1 MKENKEAVIK
11 APKNALKVTDGVEKP
26 YYAGID
32 IIKILAVF
40 LVVCIH
46 FFLYSGFY
54 STHIASEKWIIPI
67 ATRWLAYICVP
78 LFMISTGYLMKNKKI
93 SAGYYKGLI
102 KIIVIYIVV
111 SLICMKFNHDTYQR
125 EFTVW
130 TALKG
135 FLEYSNANYGWYVNY
150 YICIFALVPFLNLA
164 FNGLETKGQRLT
176 LVVTVTLITVFA
188 RSLFLGFEANEQI
201 RLFPNYLDG
210 MWPLAYYFTGAF
222 IREYPIKTK
231 NKLPAK
237 LLTGGILLGAV
248 WFISES
254 TYAQTCENSLNKF
267 VFFSRHFNDYSTY
280 PVFIIAVCVFILL
293 CDIKTT
299 NKPVKFI
306 LRQLSGCTFA
316 TYLISYVFD
325 NKFYMDFNA
334 KYSDVY
340 DRWTHAYEII
350 GKVFICALVCGLAI
364 HNIYNVCELCIKK
377 LTTKKEKEVSQEN

>member
-11 APKNALKVTDGVEKP
+11 APKNALKVKGTNEKP

-46 FFLYSGFY
+46 FFLYSGAY
-54 STHIASEKWIIPI
+54 STPLAAEKWIVPI

-78 LFMISTGYLMKNKKI
+78 LFMISTGYLMKNKKL

-102 KIIVIYIVV
+102 KIIVIYIVI
-111 SLICMKFNHDTYQR
+111 SIICMKFNHDTYQR

-164 FNGLETKGQRLT
+164 FNGLETKGQKLT

-188 RSLFLGFEANEQI
+188 RSFFLGFEPNEQI
-201 RLFPNYLDG
+201 KVFPDYISG

-222 IREYPIKTK
+222 IREYPIKR
-231 NKLPAK
+231 KLPAK
-237 LLTGGILLGAV
+237 LLTGGILLGAL
-248 WFISES
+248 WFITES
-254 TYAQTCENSLNKF
+254 TYAHTCANNLNKY

-280 PVFIIAVCVFILL
+280 PVFIIAVCVFLLL

-325 NKFYMDFNA
+325 NKFYIDFNA

-340 DRWTHAYEII
+340 DRWLHAYEII
-350 GKVFICALVCGLAI
+350 GKVFICSLICGLVI
-364 HNIYNVCELCIKK
+364 HNIYNVCEMCIKR
-377 LTTKKEKEVSQEN
+377 LAAKKKAEVSQEN